1 MSDLVS
7 AFNSLPRS
15 PQTVDKISND
25 WVFTIRHVPVSPEAD
40 LIMLVNPISLESH
53 CEGPIDLSKL
63 TPHDVN
69 AVVADCL
76 LKAFVSG
83 MGSDDKQR
91 KVAPWTWK
99 TTEGKLAQEVGVVLK
114 MMNVREELGNVG
126 VVDIEVKKIVDTQWD
141 DLLGT
146 IQRSMA

>member
-1 MSDLVS
+1 MSDLVT
-7 AFNSLPRS
+7 AFKSLPR
-15 PQTVDKISND
+15 QQFIDGNIAND

-40 LIMLVNPISLESH
+40 LIMLVNPASLESH

-63 TPHDVN
+63 SGMEYTRVIVYCILN
-69 AVVADCL
+69 
-76 LKAFVSG
+76 AFVSG
-83 MGSDDKQR
+83 MGSGEAQR

-99 TTEGKLAQEVGVVLK
+99 TTDEKLAQEVSGLLK
-114 MMNVREELGNVG
+114 AMDIDKEIQVIGF
-126 VVDIEVKKIVDTQWD
+126 VDEQTEKIVDAQWD